1 MENYGCKAVIF
12 GWVGGAGFQRE
23 SPGKPEKKQA
33 NQECPNPL
41 PPSPGSVNNTQFAP
55 VPLAFFFYC
64 QLLI

>member
-1 MENYGCKAVIF
+1 MVAKLLYLGGWEEPDFSGKAL
-12 GWVGGAGFQRE
+12 E
-23 SPGKPEKKQA
+23 SREKKQA